1 MNTSL
6 NSWQGRMEGH
16 FSRLAAARKTD
27 GLPLFALEH
36 GLSEGELREIA
47 SLLRE
52 RLALG
57 LWLDQHW
64 LLWVIYA
71 TEIGYDYDGDEY
83 WNSFEE
89 RTPRWKDRGDR
100 NQLRDWFTKFRSMY
114 HGVKPTGQWAEW
126 FTIIAWPI
134 THAIL
139 PKYLQWQFAK
149 ALYNL
154 RYRLAA
160 MRDPSPAAVGQ
171 LLAVHAWDESSR
183 FQEFLQQEELA
194 GRIVLALVGNA
205 NVASHN
211 SIQPATLKRIVSD
224 LERVQ
229 SAREWLNETQL
240 YVGDRIAGSGRPQDD
255 PMSTAESAYS
265 ETDADARNWPR
276 IRPKLM
282 LRPSNS
288 SGWSVVAEIPPFT
301 AIARLHPELHAFLLK
316 TRCKIAGAGD
326 TWLPN
331 AWLLSGTQRRMLASW
346 PGGGAPLV
354 NFEKPNAQIEQLIS
368 GEARLSDGPVWLFR
382 TRADGLASEIV
393 GKTVRPGR
401 LYVLLSDADIPSD
414 HGLLKHCDIDCAGI
428 RGVLISTPQTLS
440 SEDISFLEG
449 MGLHVA
455 RTVRIWPAGLPARA
469 WDGEGNSEWL
479 TTDRPCFGIA
489 QDHTVDSYSLRLDNG
504 AAVAVKAPPLG
515 NAAFVSLPSLAAG
528 QHTLSVK
535 TRPIYSSAATPSGVT
550 EGVVTLSVREP
561 EPWVPGTTSHAGL
574 FVSVEPSD
582 PPLDLFW
589 EGDVSISIMGP
600 PGHRV
605 TCTMTLLTPKRE
617 ELLSDVIGTFELP
630 VTNEE
635 WRRKFSHFVRVEKR
649 EWAYLE
655 AGSGSLSVKE
665 DELGDFTL
673 RLDRDVRP
681 IRWVCRSA
689 IRMTTARLIDDTGL
703 KEPATCR
710 FFSLRRPAESVSI
723 EIEKALSGITI
734 PAPGGLYETRSA
746 NCEDAIIVSMP
757 QVEGG
762 FQGLVI
768 EPDLSPLDGDGAN
781 ITLTLDILHLWM
793 RARLFGPLVSL
804 RRRRIVER
812 LLNFLYGRLCGRRW
826 ADAEAGFLAQ
836 PQSDVAL
843 KQLEHAIGGTPGFGV
858 LLRRDHAKVDA
869 GSAAGV
875 QWFAEVADRYKV
887 CPDKGLCEFALRLG
901 SEPHALGSFPK
912 PILDRLLAEIKDK
925 TILLRGARFLA
936 LLSATSQSPAASA
949 ALSRW
954 KA

>member
-1 MNTSL
+1 MPMSL
-6 NSWQGRMEGH
+6 EEWQKRLDGH
-16 FSRLAAARKTD
+16 FTRLARSRSASD
-27 GLPLFALEH
+27 LPIFALEH
-36 GLSEGELREIA
+36 DLTAAEFREVSA
-47 SLLRE
+47 LLRE
-52 RLALG
+52 RISLG
-57 LWLDQHW
+57 LRLESHW
-64 LLWVIYA
+64 LLWVVYA
-71 TEIGYDYDGDEY
+71 TEMGYDYDGDEY
-83 WNSFEE
+83 WHSFEE
-89 RTPRWKDRGDR
+89 RTPRWRDRGSR
-100 NQLRDWFTKFRSMY
+100 NQLRDWFTRFRATY
-114 HGVKPTGQWAEW
+114 HGVKPTGPWAEW
-126 FTIIAWPI
+126 FRIIAWPI

-139 PKYLQWQFAK
+139 PKYLQLQFAR

-154 RYRLAA
+154 RYRLAQL
-160 MRDPSPAAVGQ
+160 RDPNPASVGQ
-171 LLAVHAWDESSR
+171 LLAAHAWDASSR

-194 GRIVLALVGNA
+194 GRIVLALVGNT
-205 NVASHN
+205 NVTGHD
-211 SIQPATLKRIVSD
+211 SIQSATLQRLVSD

-229 SAREWLNETQL
+229 SAREWLKETQR
-240 YVGDRIAGSGRPQDD
+240 YVADRIAGAGRLQDGS
-255 PMSTAESAYS
+255 MSMGEPAYGAAD
-265 ETDADARNWPR
+265 TDARTSPR
-276 IRPKLM
+276 IRPNLM

-288 SGWSVVAEIPPFT
+288 SGWSLVVEIPPFT
-301 AIARLHPELHAFLLK
+301 AIARLHLELHAFLLK
-316 TRCKIAGAGD
+316 TRCKIAGSGD
-326 TWLPN
+326 TWLPS
-331 AWLLSGTQRRMLASW
+331 AWLLSGTQRRVLKSW
-346 PGGGAPLV
+346 PGGGATLV
-354 NFEKPNAQIEQLIS
+354 TFEKPNAQIEQLIS

-382 TRADGLASEIV
+382 IGADGLASEIV
-393 GKTVRPGR
+393 GKTIRPGR
-401 LYVLLSDADIPSD
+401 RYVLLSDGDISSD
-414 HGLLKHCDIDCAGI
+414 HRLLGHCDIDCAGI

-440 SEDISFLEG
+440 SDDISFLEG

-489 QDHTVDSYSLRLDNG
+489 QDHAVDSYSLRLDNG
-504 AAVAVKAPPLG
+504 AEVAVKAPPLG

-535 TRPIYSSAATPSGVT
+535 TRRIYSSAATPSAMA

-561 EPWVPGTTSHAGL
+561 EAWVPGTTSHAGL

-589 EGDVSISIMGP
+589 EGDVSIGIMGP

-617 ELLSDVIGTFELP
+617 QLLSDLIGTFELP

-635 WRRKFSHFVRVEKR
+635 WQRKFSQFVAVEKR

-655 AGSGSLSVKE
+655 AGSGSLSIKE

-673 RLDRDVRP
+673 RLDRDVKP

-689 IRMTTARLIDDTGL
+689 NRITTARLIDDTGL
-703 KEPATCR
+703 EEPATCR
-710 FFSLRRPAESVSI
+710 FFSLRHPAEPDLI
-723 EIEKALSGITI
+723 DIDKALSGITI
-734 PAPGGLYETRSA
+734 PAPGGLYEARHA
-746 NCEDAIIVSMP
+746 NCEDAIVVSMP

-768 EPDLSPLDGDGAN
+768 EPNLSPLDRDGASIN
-781 ITLTLDILHLWM
+781 LILDILHLWM

-812 LLNFLYGRLCGRRW
+812 LLNRLYGRLCGRRW
-826 ADAEAGFLAQ
+826 AEAEAVFLAQ

-843 KQLEHAIGGTPGFGV
+843 RQLEHAIGGTPGFGV
-858 LLRRDHAKVDA
+858 LLRRDQAKFDA
-869 GSAAGV
+869 GSAAGI
-875 QWFAEVADRYKV
+875 QWFGEAADRYKV
-887 CPDKGLCEFALRLG
+887 CPDKGLSEFALRLG
-901 SEPHALGSFPK
+901 SEPHALASLPK
-912 PILDRLLAEIKDK
+912 PVLDRLLTEIKDK

-936 LLSATSQSPAASA
+936 LLSATTQSPTAGA
-949 ALSRW
+949 ALPRL